1 MRNYDE
7 NSVIRSLSKCG
18 CKIDEVRK
26 VIEIPRDTLGIH
38 SWGKVDYLVKCH
50 DYTFLVVKSIKK
62 STKTNK
68 NVEAREQ
75 RKVAKQ
81 EQHKLKDKRNE
92 RKIKV

>member
-7 NSVIRSLSKCG
+7 NSAVRSLSKCG
-18 CKIDEVRK
+18 CKVDAVRK
-26 VIEIPRDTLGIH
+26 VIEIPKNTIGIH
-38 SWGKVDYLVKCH
+38 CWGKVDFLCH
-50 DYTFLVVKSIKK
+50 HCGFTFLMVKSIGK
-62 STKTNK
+62 SKVNK

-75 RKVAKQ
+75 RKQQKQ